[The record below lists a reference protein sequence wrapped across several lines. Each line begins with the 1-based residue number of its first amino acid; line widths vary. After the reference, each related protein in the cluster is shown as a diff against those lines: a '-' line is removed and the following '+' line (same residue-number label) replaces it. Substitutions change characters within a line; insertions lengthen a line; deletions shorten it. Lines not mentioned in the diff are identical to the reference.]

1 MIRGSIDFGSLKKT
15 NNNFKDNLESLGP
28 FKTIDNRQLK
38 RSSLIDTAFMPPV
51 LKTEVSTEKK
61 LTHCELIDVISPSP
75 RSPQQKLK
83 LK

>member
-1 MIRGSIDFGSLKKT
+1 MIRGSIDFGSLKKS
-15 NNNFKDNLESLGP
+15 NNNLKDNFESLGP

-38 RSSLIDTAFMPPV
+38 RSSLIDTAMMPPV

-61 LTHCELIDVISPSP
+61 LTHFELIDVISPSP